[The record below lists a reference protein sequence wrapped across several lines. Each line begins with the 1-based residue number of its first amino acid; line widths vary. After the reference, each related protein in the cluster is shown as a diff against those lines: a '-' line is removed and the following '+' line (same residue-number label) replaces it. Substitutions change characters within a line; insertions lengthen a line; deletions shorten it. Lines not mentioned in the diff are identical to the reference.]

1 MGLLLETEQGNK
13 YILMAI
19 DHYLK
24 RCEAKAVAKF
34 FEKYIICKYGVPKL
48 IFKYNG
54 GEWCVK
60 FDNLC
65 KVYGIQ

>member
-1 MGLLLETEQGNK
+1 
-13 YILMAI
+13 MAI

-48 IFKYNG
+48 IFTYNG
-54 GEWCVK
+54 GEWCVE

-65 KVYGIQ
+65 KVYGIH